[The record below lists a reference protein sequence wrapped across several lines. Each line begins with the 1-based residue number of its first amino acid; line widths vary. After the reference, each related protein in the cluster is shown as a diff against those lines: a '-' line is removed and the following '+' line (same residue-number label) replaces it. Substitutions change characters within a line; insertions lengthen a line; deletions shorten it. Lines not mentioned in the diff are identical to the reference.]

1 MAKRRITSKPG
12 LFGMTYHYENGK
24 YVGKSRPGL
33 LGDRKIHYNAEGRQI
48 GTSRPGVL
56 SDEVHY
62 DAENKRYISSYQG
75 LAGTIHTS
83 NGRPVGKTVHSVF
96 GTSYSS
102 VEDTELNEITE
113 DEHLTNYEDET
124 ADVDTADFGIKSQST
139 VKKAI
144 WKVIGSIFA
153 IESVF
158 FLVMTIVFALKGK
171 NIAPGTAACI
181 ISAGISFFCFRSV
194 WRNFDKVPRR

>member
-48 GTSRPGVL
+48 GTSRPGAL
-56 SDEVHY
+56 FGEVHY

-75 LAGTIHTS
+75 LTGTIHTS
-83 NGRPVGKTVHSVF
+83 NGRPVGKTVHGFF

-153 IESVF
+153 LESIF

-171 NIAPGTAACI
+171 NVAPGIAACI
-181 ISAGISFFCFRSV
+181 ISVGISFCCFRSV
-194 WRNFDKVPRR
+194 RRNFDKVPRR

>member
-12 LFGMTYHYENGK
+12 LFGMTYHYESGK

-33 LGDRKIHYNAEGRQI
+33 FGDRKIHYNAEGRQI
-48 GTSRPGVL
+48 GTSRPGAL

-75 LAGTIHTS
+75 LTGKIHTS
-83 NGRPVGKTVHSVF
+83 NGRPVGKTVHGVF

-102 VEDTELNEITE
+102 IENTELNEITE
-113 DEHLTNYEDET
+113 DELLTDYEDET
-124 ADVDTADFGIKSQST
+124 ADVDTAEFGIKSQSP

-153 IESVF
+153 LESIF
-158 FLVMTIVFALKGK
+158 FLVMTIVFTLKGK
-171 NIAPGTAACI
+171 YIAPGIAACI
-181 ISAGISFFCFRSV
+181 ISAGISFCCFRSV
-194 WRNFDKVPRR
+194 RRNFDNVPRR

>member
-33 LGDRKIHYNAEGRQI
+33 LGNRKIHYNAEGRQI
-48 GTSRPGVL
+48 GTSRPGAL

-75 LAGTIHTS
+75 LTGTIHRS
-83 NGRPVGKTVHSVF
+83 NGRSVGKTVHGVF

-102 VEDTELNEITE
+102 VEDTELDEITE
-113 DEHLTNYEDET
+113 DELLTDYEDET
-124 ADVDTADFGIKSQST
+124 ADVDTADFGIKSQSP

-171 NIAPGTAACI
+171 NVAPGIAACI
-181 ISAGISFFCFRSV
+181 ISAGISFFCFYSARSV
-194 WRNFDKVPRR
+194 F